1 MTDTEPF
8 DASRYLATPEA
19 QAELLGDAF
28 ASGNAAYVA
37 QALGVIA
44 RARITQRRG
53 RPALDPAAGG
63 DAGPD

>member
-1 MTDTEPF
+1 MAETETF

-28 ASGNAAYVA
+28 ASGNASYVA

-44 RARITQRRG
+44 RARRFAMRGLIEGRSDSPAQRR
-53 RPALDPAAGG
+53 R
-63 DAGPD
+63 